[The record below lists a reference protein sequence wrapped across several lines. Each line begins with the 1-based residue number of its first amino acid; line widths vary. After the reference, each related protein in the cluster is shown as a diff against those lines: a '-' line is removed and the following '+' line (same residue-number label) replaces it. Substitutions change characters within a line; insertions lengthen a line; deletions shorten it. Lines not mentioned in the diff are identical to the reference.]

1 MNGRGSAAIKN
12 RKDGN
17 EMSSKVTWEQEG
29 NIAIVTINNPPA
41 NALSNVVAQ
50 QIYECFKEIET
61 VDDIRA
67 VVLAGAGEKFFMAGA
82 DISQFPELLK
92 SRSGFVAEN
101 TNAGHAI
108 FNYLDYFPKPI
119 VVAVQGM
126 ALGGGTEL
134 MMCGD
139 LCVAAE
145 TAQFGLPEIK
155 LGLFPGGGGTQ
166 RLPRRV
172 GEIKAKELM
181 FFGEFI
187 PAAEALRIGL
197 INFVVPAGQA
207 LEEAKKVAA
216 KIAGQPAVSIR
227 LIKECVDRGL
237 EVSLDEGLKIEA
249 DLFERV
255 FRTEDVQ
262 EGVAA
267 FLEKRKADFKHK

>member
-1 MNGRGSAAIKN
+1 MSPKVTWQ
-12 RKDGN
+12 KDGN
-17 EMSSKVTWEQEG
+17 V
-29 NIAIVTINNPPA
+29 AVVTIDNPPA
-41 NALSNVVAQ
+41 NALSTQVAEQ
-50 QIYECFKEIET
+50 LNQCFQEIEAEEE
-61 VDDIRA
+61 VRS

-82 DISQFPELLK
+82 DITQFPELVK

-101 TNAGHAI
+101 TNRGHAM
-108 FNYLDYFPKPI
+108 FNYLDFFPKPI

-126 ALGGGTEL
+126 ALGGGCEL
-134 MMCGD
+134 MLCGD

-145 TAQFGLPEIK
+145 TAQFGLPEVN

-166 RLPRRV
+166 RLPRRI

-181 FFGEFI
+181 FLGHFI
-187 PAAEALRIGL
+187 SAEEALKIGL
-197 INFVVPAGQA
+197 VNTVVPAGQA
-207 LEEAKKVAA
+207 LVEAKKLAA
-216 KIAGQPAVSIR
+216 RIARQPGVSIR

-237 EVSLDEGLKIEA
+237 EVSLEEGIKIEA

-267 FLEKRKADFKHK
+267 FLEKRKANFRHR